1 MTAKTGNSSFIL
13 DGKVIPFTEGQTV
26 MEAAL
31 AAGTYI
37 PHLCFH
43 PELQP
48 HGSCRLCIVE
58 IDNKLHAS
66 CTLRAHAGLNVSSQN
81 NKINKMRKHMVQML
95 FVEGNH
101 ICPSCEFS
109 GNCQL
114 QAMAYE
120 LDMEEGHF
128 HFRYPRR
135 EHDASHHDIFLDR
148 DRCINCELCVR
159 ASHENDG
166 KNVFSLG
173 GRGTETHL
181 CANSA
186 TGRLGDT
193 NLDAGDKAAHICPVG
208 ALLVNDQSYVMPR
221 EDRLYYDVSIR
232 ERGNRRPEEIE

>member
-1 MTAKTGNSSFIL
+1 MTIDIKNPSFLL
-13 DGKVIPFTEGQTV
+13 DGEEVPFTEGQTV

-31 AAGTYI
+31 TAGSYI

-43 PELQP
+43 PELQA

-58 IDNKLHAS
+58 SDNRLHAS
-66 CTLRAHAGLNVSSQN
+66 CTLQANSRLKVSSQTQA
-81 NKINKMRKHMVQML
+81 INKMRKHIVQML

-128 HFRYPRR
+128 HFRYPKR
-135 EHDASHHDIFLDR
+135 EQDASHNDIFLDR

-159 ASHENDG
+159 ASRENDA

-186 TGRLGDT
+186 SGKLGDT
-193 NLDAGDKAAHICPVG
+193 SLDVSDKAANICPVG
-208 ALLVNDQSYVMPR
+208 ALLINDQSYVTPK
-221 EDRLYYDVSIR
+221 EDRVYYQTSISL
-232 ERGNRRPEEIE
+232 RGNRRPKEIE